1 MAGLPG
7 GVLMPSVYPRPSG
20 MIDSAAPRPSCGA
33 VSQAMQIM
41 QAMWIRTQDG
51 ELVNIAGARRF
62 TATDPDREGMVAI
75 EVHFSDD
82 GEEYDVIAIIPKD
95 NASQVFE

>member
-1 MAGLPG
+1 MQNT
-7 GVLMPSVYPRPSG
+7 
-20 MIDSAAPRPSCGA
+20 
-33 VSQAMQIM
+33 QAI
-41 QAMWIRTQDG
+41 WIRTQDG

-82 GEEYDVIAIIPKD
+82 GEEYDVIAIIPRAD
-95 NASQVFE
+95 ASQVFEHVRAFLAANQVPILDLGQLLGSTRTPAP